1 MASSKLLGV
10 RTMADQLEPAAD
22 QAARNPIRHLGES
35 AEYRAARQALLAE
48 EIELRRQIER
58 VAEQR
63 RALPP
68 GAELAQSYS
77 FIAEDG
83 RPVTLEDLFGPHQTL
98 VVYSYMF
105 GPQRQ
110 APCPMCTSMMGGL
123 EHVIPDIRQRMGIAF
138 TARSPIERLIE
149 WKHRRGWVHM
159 PVYSDVSGDYTRHW
173 VHPDDADVPAY
184 NVFTRRDGTIRHFWS
199 EEMTEADPG
208 QDSRGAIERN
218 PLWLVL
224 DSTPEGRDPHWHPR
238 LSY

>member
-1 MASSKLLGV
+1 MM
-10 RTMADQLEPAAD
+10 TDNLEPAAD

-35 AEYRAARQALLAE
+35 ADYRAARQALLIE
-48 EIELRRQIER
+48 EIELKRHIER
-58 VAEQR
+58 VAAQR
-63 RALPP
+63 RALPA

-77 FIAEDG
+77 FVAEDG
-83 RPVTLEDLFGPHQTL
+83 RTVTLEELFGPHQTL

-110 APCPMCTSMMGGL
+110 APCPMCTAFMSGM
-123 EHVIPDIRQRMGIAF
+123 EHVIPDVRQRVGIAF

-149 WKHRRGWVHM
+149 WKHKRGWVHM

-208 QDSRGAIERN
+208 QDPRGAIERN

-224 DSTPEGRDPHWHPR
+224 DSTPEGRDPNWRPR